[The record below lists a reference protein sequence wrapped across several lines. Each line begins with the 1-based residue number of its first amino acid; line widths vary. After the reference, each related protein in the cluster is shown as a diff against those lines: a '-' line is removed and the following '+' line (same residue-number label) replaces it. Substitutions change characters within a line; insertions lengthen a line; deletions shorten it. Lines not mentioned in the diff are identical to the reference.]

1 MSAAGVNGSDNKRS
15 RSSRDDPLALPEKKK
30 KVIVWRDPDAWVISD
45 ADLAK
50 MKRDE
55 ESAPPPVKIP
65 TLDYFK
71 PPTRFHTA
79 ELFPVSESGSKAVLS
94 AAKFLLGVSSS
105 LDGEPLRRCSGFWVD
120 WDEDKKT
127 GLVLTTAWLIRTKDA
142 PFSVWSGGE
151 EYAPH
156 ADVTVHLLNGTS
168 AKGTLVYY
176 QPHYDIAFLNVEVD
190 QPIKLPTF
198 CEKDVKFAEDIFRI
212 GRDNSLNLRITYAR
226 AEYRNPSMYRRY
238 HNVHFRSPDGHG
250 DDNEY
255 DNGGLVIDL
264 KEKVV
269 GMVNLPKR
277 FGSFIPSSILLNC
290 LDSWKKYRYIAR
302 PHLGMM
308 FEAIKHLEPA
318 HVDMLWHM
326 YNIDHGLIVQEVSK
340 GSNAEILGIQKGDVI
355 ESINGKP
362 VSTTIELENMLM
374 STCKGLAEVHISV
387 GVFHTLKEERSTVEL
402 SAKLSKLGEVIT
414 S

>member
-1 MSAAGVNGSDNKRS
+1 MCVSTV
-15 RSSRDDPLALPEKKK
+15 L
-30 KVIVWRDPDAWVISD
+30 
-45 ADLAK
+45 
-50 MKRDE
+50 
-55 ESAPPPVKIP
+55 ES
-65 TLDYFK
+65 
-71 PPTRFHTA
+71 HT
-79 ELFPVSESGSKAVLS
+79 
-94 AAKFLLGVSSS
+94 
-105 LDGEPLRRCSGFWVD
+105 DGEPLRRCSGFWVD
-120 WDEDKKT
+120 WDEEKKT
-127 GLVLTTAWLIRTKDA
+127 GLVLTTAWLIRTKDS
-142 PFSVWSGGE
+142 PDSGWSGGE

-156 ADVTVHLLNGTS
+156 ADVTVHLLNGTC
-168 AKGTLVYY
+168 AKGDLVYY

-190 QPIKLPTF
+190 QPIKLPSF
-198 CEKDVKFAEDIFRI
+198 REEDVKFAEGIFRL

-226 AEYRNPSMYRRY
+226 AEYQNPNMYQRY

-250 DDNEY
+250 DDNGY

-290 LDSWKKYRYIAR
+290 LDSWKKYRFIAR

-318 HVDMLWHM
+318 HVDMLWRM

-387 GVFHTLKEERSTVEL
+387 GVFHTLKEERSTVQL